1 MGAGEGEMR
10 VVKGGGKLSTMT
22 VVLRA
27 LGIPAG
33 CRMRR
38 KAPRAARCRE
48 AAPCRWGQTERLCGL
63 AWGETWGGGDWDV
76 PGLSHALVLLFL
88 HREARKE

>member
-1 MGAGEGEMR
+1 
-10 VVKGGGKLSTMT
+10 
-22 VVLRA
+22 
-27 LGIPAG
+27 
-33 CRMRR
+33 MRR

-48 AAPCRWGQTERLCGL
+48 AAPCPWGQPERLCGL